1 MNNTLFSE
9 LLYLAN
15 NSRDLYSDT
24 IASCA
29 TSCGITKPEADL
41 LLFFGNN
48 PQFNNACDAVHYR
61 NFSKAYVSKAVSSL
75 SKRNFLTI
83 TEDSKDRRYQKI
95 QLNDHAKGTLE
106 VLQKCQRNYFNS
118 IRDNISD
125 EELESFIN
133 VVQKISNNFSDK
145 SIIK

>member
-1 MNNTLFSE
+1 MNNNLFSE
-9 LLYLAN
+9 LLYLSN

-61 NFSKAYVSKAVSSL
+61 KFSKAYVSKALSSL
-75 SKRNFLTI
+75 SKRNFITI

-95 QLNDHAKGTLE
+95 RVNDCAMTTLKA
-106 VLQKCQRNYFNS
+106 LQECQRNYINS
-118 IRDNISD
+118 MRDGISD
-125 EELESFIN
+125 EELTIFLSVI
-133 VVQKISNNFSDK
+133 KRIANNFLDK
-145 SIIK
+145 NSSK